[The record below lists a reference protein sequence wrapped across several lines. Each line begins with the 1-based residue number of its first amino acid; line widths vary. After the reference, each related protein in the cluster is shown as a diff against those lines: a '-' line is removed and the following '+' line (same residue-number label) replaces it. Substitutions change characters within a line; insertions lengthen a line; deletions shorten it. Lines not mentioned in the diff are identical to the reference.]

1 MSIARLFRQQ
11 DFWAGLMFMA
21 FGAIGIGGGLMYRV
35 GTTQEMGP
43 GYFPRAIGVALVL
56 LGAIIFMRGILA
68 PGKEVSRWAI
78 RPLILLIVG
87 ILAFAYTLE
96 WLGFVVAATA
106 LIFLSG
112 VGGKE
117 FDFKEVILL
126 CAAVVTS
133 AVLIFVKALS
143 LPIPVWP

>member
-1 MSIARLFRQQ
+1 MSIVRLFRQQ

-21 FGAIGIGGGLMYRV
+21 FGAIGISGGIMYRV

-43 GYFPRAIGVALVL
+43 GYFPRAIGIALLL
-56 LGAIIFMRGILA
+56 LGAAIFIRGIYA
-68 PGKEVSRWAI
+68 PGREVSRWAI
-78 RPLILLIVG
+78 RPLILMTVA
-87 ILAFAYTLE
+87 ILAFAYALE
-96 WLGFVVAATA
+96 WLGFIVAGTA

-117 FDFKEVILL
+117 FNFKEVAVLS
-126 CAAVVTS
+126 AAVVTS

>member
-1 MSIARLFRQQ
+1 MNIVRLIRQQ

-21 FGAIGIGGGLMYRV
+21 FGAIGIGGGLMYRI

-43 GYFPRAIGVALVL
+43 GYFPRAIGVALVV
-56 LGAIIFMRGILA
+56 LGAVIFLRGVYV

-78 RPLILLIVG
+78 RPLVLLIVA

-106 LIFLSG
+106 LLFLSG

-117 FDFKEVILL
+117 FNFKELAVL
-126 CAAVVTS
+126 CVAVVGS

>member
-1 MSIARLFRQQ
+1 MNILRLIRQQ

-21 FGAIGIGGGLMYRV
+21 FGAIGIGGGLIYRV
-35 GTTQEMGP
+35 GTAQEMGP
-43 GYFPRAIGVALVL
+43 GYFPRAIGIALAL
-56 LGAIIFMRGILA
+56 LGGVIFLRGIFT

-78 RPLILLIVG
+78 RPLVLLIVA

-117 FDFKEVILL
+117 FDFKETLLL
-126 CAAVVTS
+126 CIAVVAS